1 MKGKKH
7 QDYFLGGLHLYFQIF
22 LTELRES
29 ATIYFI
35 DLAHEKGSADRL
47 LQIMQVPK
55 AILGVIVSTFYRV
68 GFDEYYW

>member
-29 ATIYFI
+29 VAIYSI
-35 DLAHEKGSADRL
+35 ELAHEKGCADRL
-47 LQIMQVPK
+47 LQI
-55 AILGVIVSTFYRV
+55 I
-68 GFDEYYW
+68 